1 MLILVEKRPQDY
13 SRSQANLKS
22 KGKVAWYREQGLQ
35 PTERARKGMATADIR
50 IIESTISEKY
60 ILGMASVSYRFN
72 TGHKITPAP
81 YQVKPFTT

>member
-1 MLILVEKRPQDY
+1 
-13 SRSQANLKS
+13 
-22 KGKVAWYREQGLQ
+22 
-35 PTERARKGMATADIR
+35 MATADIR

>member
-1 MLILVEKRPQDY
+1 
-13 SRSQANLKS
+13 
-22 KGKVAWYREQGLQ
+22 
-35 PTERARKGMATADIR
+35 MATADIR

-81 YQVKPFTT
+81 LSSKTIYNLTTPHITQENGKLPLSLRSITHARQVHATVPSA